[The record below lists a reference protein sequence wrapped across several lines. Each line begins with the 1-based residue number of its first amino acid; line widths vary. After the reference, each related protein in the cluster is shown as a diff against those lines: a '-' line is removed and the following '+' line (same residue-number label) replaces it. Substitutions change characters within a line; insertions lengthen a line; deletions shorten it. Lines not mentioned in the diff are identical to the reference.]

1 MVINQGD
8 VYWVDLGD
16 PAGSSPGYLRPF
28 LIIQNNIFNKSKINT
43 VIVCALTSNLA
54 RAKSPGNVLLDDGEA
69 DLPKQSVIN
78 ISQLFTIDKSDL
90 QEYIGSVS
98 AARIAQILEGLHLIT
113 DPRDI

>member
-8 VYWVDLGD
+8 VYWVDSGD